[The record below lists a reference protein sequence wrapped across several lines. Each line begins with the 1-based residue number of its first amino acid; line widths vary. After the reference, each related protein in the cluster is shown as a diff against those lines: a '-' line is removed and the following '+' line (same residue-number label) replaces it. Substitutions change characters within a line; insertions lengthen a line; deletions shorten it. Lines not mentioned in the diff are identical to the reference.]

1 MPTLRKILERV
12 ESSGSAQ
19 FNSSLPNLYY
29 NGYEGIGWHSDD
41 VITLGRHP
49 EIASLSFGTD
59 RVIKRSTIA
68 EPGEM
73 AFEHSIM
80 KKRQRLVSNGKSEK
94 RSTSDL
100 LPTHI

>member
-49 EIASLSFGTD
+49 EIASLSFGAD
-59 RVIKRSTIA
+59 RVIKRSTLSA
-68 EPGEM
+68 DEM

-94 RSTSDL
+94 HPTSDL